1 MTQSDGNIYHVHRF
15 SAIPIKIPR
24 EFFSELK
31 QIILKFM
38 WKHKRLWIVK
48 TILRKKNRNG
58 WMLPVIR
65 PQYKATIIKT
75 IWYCTKNRHGSMK
88 EDREPKK
95 KSMHLQ
101 SINIQLRK
109 QESAMELDH
118 SLFNKWCWKIW
129 TATCQIIKLE
139 HFSYHKKKLKMD

>member
-1 MTQSDGNIYHVHRF
+1 
-15 SAIPIKIPR
+15 
-24 EFFSELK
+24 
-31 QIILKFM
+31 
-38 WKHKRLWIVK
+38 
-48 TILRKKNRNG
+48 
-58 WMLPVIR
+58 
-65 PQYKATIIKT
+65 
-75 IWYCTKNRHGSMK
+75 MK